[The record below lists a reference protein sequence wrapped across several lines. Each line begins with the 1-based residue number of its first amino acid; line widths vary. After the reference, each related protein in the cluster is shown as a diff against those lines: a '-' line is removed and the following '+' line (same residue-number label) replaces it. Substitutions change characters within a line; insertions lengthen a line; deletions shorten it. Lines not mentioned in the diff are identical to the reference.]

1 MPAHAA
7 VLIVLLAQAP
17 SPWSVSVSTEA
28 RVESL
33 KYHFD
38 NPSSFDTSELVP
50 HFFEQTY
57 DTDHVWMIARIDHPL
72 GRFRGS
78 LDGGVTPAATRR
90 ADDFDTFFQPDG
102 NVIVY
107 GTTGNASSQSWRLSE
122 RIEMGRGRFLRYGL
136 AYSYRRDRARFHD
149 GDGITTTTIP
159 PSTTHR
165 LVTTRETTV
174 SQLHVISWFGEM
186 VRQVGAHD
194 SIEAVVD
201 AAPAA
206 LGRLTVDLPDKYP
219 GQLLAFHARVAIVSG
234 RATYRHAWDRWSL
247 TAGAGA
253 TSTFSWSRDA
263 RLDAR
268 ALFATVGVTRR
279 IP

>member
-1 MPAHAA
+1 MPLPATA
-7 VLIVLLAQAP
+7 LIVLLAQAP
-17 SPWSVSVSTEA
+17 GPWSISIGVEP

-57 DTDHVWMIARIDHPL
+57 DTDHAWMSARIDHPL
-72 GRFRGS
+72 GRIRAS
-78 LDGGVTPAATRR
+78 LEGGITAAATRR

-102 NVIVY
+102 NIVVQ
-107 GTTGNASSQSWRLSE
+107 GTTGNASSRSWRVSE
-122 RIEMGRGRFLRYGL
+122 RIEMGRRRSLRAGVGYT
-136 AYSYRRDRARFHD
+136 YRRDRARFHD

-159 PSTTHR
+159 PSIVHR
-165 LVTTRETTV
+165 QVTTRETTV
-174 SQLHVISWFGEM
+174 SQLHAISWYGEM
-186 VRQVGAHD
+186 ARRLGTRD

-206 LGRLTVDLPDKYP
+206 LARLTVDLPDKYP
-219 GQLLAFHARVAIVSG
+219 GQLLKFSARIAMVNG
-234 RATYRHAWDRWSL
+234 RATYRHEWNRWSL

-253 TSTFSWSRDA
+253 GRTVSWRRNA
-263 RLDAR
+263 RLDTR
-268 ALFATVGVTRR
+268 ALFATVGITRR